1 MRDFARGFGYAFE
14 GLGLL
19 RQPGLRRYAAVPLL
33 VNAVLFMVAGW
44 YLFSSLG
51 DLVVWVG
58 SVLPDWLDW
67 LALIVW
73 PLAALG
79 FLAIAWFGFTLI
91 ANLVG
96 APFNGVL
103 AERVAVLSGHRP
115 SSHRPLWQ
123 ELLAAPLQELRKYG
137 YFALLAVPALLLFI
151 VPGVNLV
158 APLVWLTASAWMLAL
173 EYADYPMGNDGIAFA
188 DQRARLRGRRLLTL
202 GFGAGVLLM
211 TLVPVLNFLSMPAAV
226 AGATRLWCV
235 EMLNGSPLPT
245 AGRW

>member
-19 RQPGLRRYAAVPLL
+19 RQPELRRYAAVPLL
-33 VNAVLFMVAGW
+33 VNVLLFTVAGW

-103 AERVAVLSGHRP
+103 AERVATLSGHRP
-115 SSHRPLWQ
+115 SSHPPLWR
-123 ELLAAPLQELRKYG
+123 ELVAAPLQELRKYG

-158 APLVWLTASAWMLAL
+158 APLAWLVVSAWMLAL
-173 EYADYPMGNDGIAFA
+173 EYVDYPMGNDGIAFA
-188 DQRARLRGRRLLTL
+188 DQRTRLRQRRLLAL

-211 TLVPVLNFLSMPAAV
+211 TLVPILNFLSMPAAV
-226 AGATRLWCV
+226 AGATRLWCT
-235 EMLNGSPLPT
+235 EMQSGSPLP
-245 AGRW
+245 AAAH